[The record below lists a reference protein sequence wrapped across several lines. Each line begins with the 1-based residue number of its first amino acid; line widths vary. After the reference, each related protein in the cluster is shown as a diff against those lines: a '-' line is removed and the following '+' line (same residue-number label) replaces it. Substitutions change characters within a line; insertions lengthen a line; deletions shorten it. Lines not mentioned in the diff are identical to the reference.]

1 LCCGARIISGFK
13 AVHTQTEA
21 EIVDQ
26 IEDVIKNY
34 VPDHQVFKGEQ
45 MMPKFTF
52 LTLNS
57 GQMASEKIMG
67 AIAKAGFVKIGVGK
81 PRGSDQG
88 FFLRDDSKTWKAA

>member
-1 LCCGARIISGFK
+1 M
-13 AVHTQTEA
+13 TME
-21 EIVDQ
+21 EIVAQ
-26 IEDVIKNY
+26 IEDVLTY

-45 MMPKFTF
+45 MMPKFIF

-57 GQMASEKIMG
+57 SQMASEKIMT
-67 AIAKAGFVKIGVGK
+67 AITKAGFVKIGSGK